1 MNSETQQA
9 SKASYT
15 PGPWV
20 ATNRMVHAKFT
31 ISGYSCSRLVS
42 SCLVGYDYTPAEE
55 QKANAQLIAA
65 APELLAELTHCIE
78 IMVRAVG
85 ERLPIQ
91 QGTHSEEQDWETALR
106 KARAIIARA
115 TGTELEVTK

>member
-1 MNSETQQA
+1 
-9 SKASYT
+9 
-15 PGPWV
+15 
-20 ATNRMVHAKFT
+20 MVVRQNFT
-31 ISGYSCSRLVS
+31 ICGYSCSRIVCS
-42 SCLVGYDYTPAEE
+42 TKVGSDYTPLAE

-85 ERLPIQ
+85 ERLPVQ